1 MDKQTLLILS
11 AAVMALVTI
20 GAVYFVKVPVGTPLL
35 RRLVTSAYAPVIG
48 ATFMFVAIA
57 WPDSHRFNDQ
67 GVKLLLQLQLAP
79 LLLLFASLGLYQG
92 PKSLH
97 LLLVPISLCFWL
109 WFFAMSW
116 IHVRGM

>member
-11 AAVMALVTI
+11 AAVMALVTV
-20 GAVYFVKVPVGTPLL
+20 GVVYFVKAPVGTPLV
-35 RRLVTSAYAPVIG
+35 RRLVASAYAPVIG
-48 ATFMFVAIA
+48 ATFFFVLSA
-57 WPDSHRFNDQ
+57 WPESLRFNDE
-67 GVKLLLQLQLAP
+67 GVNLLLQLQLAP

-97 LLLVPISLCFWL
+97 LLLIPISLCFWV